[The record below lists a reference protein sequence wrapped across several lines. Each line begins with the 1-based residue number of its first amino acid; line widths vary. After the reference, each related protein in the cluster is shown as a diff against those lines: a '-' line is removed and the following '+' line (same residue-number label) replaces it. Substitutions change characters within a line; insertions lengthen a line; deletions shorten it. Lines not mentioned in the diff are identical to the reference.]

1 MSNLLSTRLTC
12 ATVRLSRCMLHGTVI
27 GGLAG
32 ERPKLCRTSVL
43 IIVGPVVE
51 VVEEASG
58 HEGSTNTCRSRH
70 PRSISQGSAYTR

>member
-1 MSNLLSTRLTC
+1 MSNLLSTRLRC
-12 ATVRLSRCMLHGTVI
+12 ATVRLSRRMLHGTVI
-27 GGLAG
+27 GGSAG

-43 IIVGPVVE
+43 IIVGPV

-70 PRSISQGSAYTR
+70 PRSISQSSAYIR